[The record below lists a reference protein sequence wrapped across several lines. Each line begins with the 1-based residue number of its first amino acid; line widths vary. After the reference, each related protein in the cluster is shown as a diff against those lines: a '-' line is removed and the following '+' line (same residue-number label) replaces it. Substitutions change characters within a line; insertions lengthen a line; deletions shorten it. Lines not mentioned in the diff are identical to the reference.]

1 MAQLEPVF
9 LGSDVSRLDWATL
22 EATGLRLPFIN
33 VRDLLTGMRVNFA
46 AGEVYVQFRRDAE
59 VKPGSSVWYSPGSL
73 DLFPAQ
79 LASDNTDL
87 RFIQRQFEAALLF
100 LEDWLSNT
108 CAVIDRPDVQR
119 RWSNKALQLA
129 RLAISLSDCLV
140 DTELLSDSQFLSAG
154 HVLKHLSES
163 RAISQTESFFAQIL
177 TDQSIHLLRAGE
189 SVPLLMQP
197 LVTGDAEY
205 RTFYFGGESSTVAL
219 PCSIVDGVVD
229 IQFRPEHIEEASLVP
244 CPMPDGVLRRISLA
258 FGLNF
263 FAVDYVMLESRVQIL
278 EINPQFSWAWLPP
291 DCITGVVEA
300 FSRYYIA
307 VSKGG

>member
-46 AGEVYVQFRRDAE
+46 AGEVYVQFRPDAE

-108 CAVIDRPDVQR
+108 CSAIDRPDLQR

-140 DTELLSDSQFLSAG
+140 DTELLSDPQFLSAG

-177 TDQSIHLLRAGE
+177 TDQSIDLLRAGE

-205 RTFYFGGESSTVAL
+205 RTFYFVGESSTVAL
-219 PCSIVDGVVD
+219 PRSIVDGVVD

-263 FAVDYVMLESRVQIL
+263 FAVDYVMLESKVQVL

-291 DCITGVVEA
+291 DCITGIVEA

-307 VSKGG
+307 ASKGG